1 MIKMAKLTLGDA
13 IKWMEEKHDEEIAE
27 MDEYFIDFAYEMILE
42 GLDDLDV

>member
-1 MIKMAKLTLGDA
+1 MDRLTLGDA
-13 IKWMEEKHDEEIAE
+13 IQWIEEKHEDEIAE